1 MFSFCLAVAKKGTH
15 LSSDFLTIL
24 PSFLHFQPMPKIEH
38 NGPGFHY
45 IVKYRPQGK
54 DEDWTEAKISNPMES
69 EVGMVTEG
77 SLFNINIRCSVHTH
91 LKNLHYMFF
100 MRK

>member
-1 MFSFCLAVAKKGTH
+1 MVTDSLMPSFCLAVAKNLTYYH
-15 LSSDFLTIL
+15 YSFTIL
-24 PSFLHFQPMPKIEH
+24 SLFLHFQPMPKIEH

-69 EVGMVTEG
+69 EVG
-77 SLFNINIRCSVHTH
+77 
-91 LKNLHYMFF
+91 
-100 MRK
+100 